1 MVNVLF
7 TKVFNKLTGQ
17 HMIVPR
23 VVNQQTLD
31 YDAFCE
37 YLADGST
44 VTAADVQAVMKLI
57 ETRLPLILSLNS
69 KVVCSPEGL
78 TFRPKVSGSLTQA
91 QLKTRLETKLAN
103 DPTLDIDVN
112 REIETSDLTIKDLEV
127 SIAIEMPSKWD
138 DRFASK
144 AELKRVTKATAE
156 LAESDNYEGNG
167 GSTSGGSSNNGSQ
180 GDQQTSV
187 GSDNNDGE
195 NTDPEG

>member
-7 TKVFNKLTGQ
+7 TKVFNKLTEQ
-17 HMIVPR
+17 YMIVPR

-91 QLKTRLETKLAN
+91 QLKARLETKLAD

-144 AELKRVTKATAE
+144 TELKRVTKATAE
-156 LAESDNYEGNG
+156 LAESGNDEGNG
-167 GSTSGGSSNNGSQ
+167 GSSSGGSSNNGSQ
-180 GDQQTSV
+180 GGQQTNG
-187 GSDNNDGE
+187 GSDNNSSE

>member
-103 DPTLDIDVN
+103 DPTLEIDVN

-156 LAESDNYEGNG
+156 LAERDNDEGNG

>member
-112 REIETSDLTIKDLEV
+112 REIETSDLTIKDLDV

-156 LAESDNYEGNG
+156 LAESDNDEGNG

>member
-127 SIAIEMPSKWD
+127 GIAIEMPSKWD

-156 LAESDNYEGNG
+156 LAESDNDEGNG

>member
-156 LAESDNYEGNG
+156 LAESDNDEGNG
-167 GSTSGGSSNNGSQ
+167 GSTSGGFSNNDSQ

-195 NTDPEG
+195 NTDSEG

>member
-7 TKVFNKLTGQ
+7 TKVFNKLTEQ
-17 HMIVPR
+17 YMIVPR

-91 QLKTRLETKLAN
+91 QLKARLEAKLAD

-127 SIAIEMPSKWD
+127 SIAIEMPNKWD
-138 DRFASK
+138 DRFSSK
-144 AELKRVTKATAE
+144 AELKRVTKATVE
-156 LAESDNYEGNG
+156 LAESGNDEGNG
-167 GSTSGGSSNNGSQ
+167 GSSSGDSSDNGSQ
-180 GDQQTSV
+180 GGQQT
-187 GSDNNDGE
+187 GGGDNNGGE

>member
-7 TKVFNKLTGQ
+7 TKVFNKLTEQ
-17 HMIVPR
+17 YMIVPR

-78 TFRPKVSGSLTQA
+78 TFRPKVSDNLTQA
-91 QLKTRLETKLAN
+91 QLKARLETNLA
-103 DPTLDIDVN
+103 DDSTLN
-112 REIETSDLTIKDLEV
+112 MT
-127 SIAIEMPSKWD
+127 
-138 DRFASK
+138 
-144 AELKRVTKATAE
+144 
-156 LAESDNYEGNG
+156 
-167 GSTSGGSSNNGSQ
+167 
-180 GDQQTSV
+180 
-187 GSDNNDGE
+187 
-195 NTDPEG
+195 

>member
-91 QLKTRLETKLAN
+91 QLKARLEAKLAD

-127 SIAIEMPSKWD
+127 SIAIEMPGKWD

-156 LAESDNYEGNG
+156 LAESGNDEGNG
-167 GSTSGGSSNNGSQ
+167 GSTSGGSSDNGSQ
-180 GDQQTSV
+180 GGQQTSG
-187 GSDNNDGE
+187 GSDNNGGD

>member
-7 TKVFNKLTGQ
+7 TKVFNKFTEQ
-17 HMIVPR
+17 YMIVPR

-91 QLKTRLETKLAN
+91 QLKARLEAKLAD

-127 SIAIEMPSKWD
+127 SIAIEMPNKWD

-156 LAESDNYEGNG
+156 LAESDNDEGNG

>member
-91 QLKTRLETKLAN
+91 QLKARLEAKLADN
-103 DPTLDIDVN
+103 PTLDIDVN
-112 REIETSDLTIKDLEV
+112 REIETSDLTIKDLGV
-127 SIAIEMPSKWD
+127 SIAIEMPNKWD

-156 LAESDNYEGNG
+156 LAESGNDEGNG
-167 GSTSGGSSNNGSQ
+167 GSTSGGSSNNSSQ
-180 GDQQTSV
+180 GDQQTS
-187 GSDNNDGE
+187 GDSDNNDGE

>member
-156 LAESDNYEGNG
+156 LAENDNDEGNG

>member
-112 REIETSDLTIKDLEV
+112 REIETSDLTIKDLDV

-156 LAESDNYEGNG
+156 LTESGNDEGNG

>member
-112 REIETSDLTIKDLEV
+112 REIETSDLTIKDLDV
-127 SIAIEMPSKWD
+127 SIAIEMPNKWD

-144 AELKRVTKATAE
+144 AELKRVTKATTE
-156 LAESDNYEGNG
+156 LAESGNDEGNG
-167 GSTSGGSSNNGSQ
+167 GSISGGSSDNGSQ
-180 GDQQTSV
+180 GGQQT
-187 GSDNNDGE
+187 GGGDNNGGE

>member
-1 MVNVLF
+1 
-7 TKVFNKLTGQ
+7 
-17 HMIVPR
+17 

-37 YLADGST
+37 YLAVGST
-44 VTAADVQAVMKLI
+44 VKAADVQAVMKLI

-91 QLKTRLETKLAN
+91 QLKARLEAKLAD

-127 SIAIEMPSKWD
+127 SIAIEMPGKWD

-156 LAESDNYEGNG
+156 LVESGNDEGNG
-167 GSTSGGSSNNGSQ
+167 DSSSGGSTDNKQQDG
-180 GDQQTSV
+180 QQTGG
-187 GSDNNDGE
+187 GSDNND

>member
-156 LAESDNYEGNG
+156 LAESGNDEGNG
-167 GSTSGGSSNNGSQ
+167 GSSSGGS
-180 GDQQTSV
+180 T
-187 GSDNNDGE
+187 DNNQQDGRRIRLPS
-195 NTDPEG
+195 N

>member
-144 AELKRVTKATAE
+144 AELKRVTKAMAE
-156 LAESDNYEGNG
+156 LAESDNDEGNG

>member
-78 TFRPKVSGSLTQA
+78 TFRPKVAGSLTQA

-156 LAESDNYEGNG
+156 LAESDNDEGNG
-167 GSTSGGSSNNGSQ
+167 GSTSGGFSNNDSQ

-195 NTDPEG
+195 NTDSEG

>member
-1 MVNVLF
+1 M
-7 TKVFNKLTGQ
+7 
-17 HMIVPR
+17 
-23 VVNQQTLD
+23 
-31 YDAFCE
+31 
-37 YLADGST
+37 
-44 VTAADVQAVMKLI
+44 QAIIKLI
-57 ETRLPLILSLNS
+57 ETRLLLILSLNS

-78 TFRPKVSGSLTQA
+78 IFRPKMSDNLTQA
-91 QLKTRLETKLAN
+91 QLKARLEAKLAD
-103 DPTLDIDVN
+103 DPTLDIDVS

-156 LAESDNYEGNG
+156 LAESDNDEGNG

>member
-7 TKVFNKLTGQ
+7 TKVFNKFTEQ
-17 HMIVPR
+17 YMIVPR

-78 TFRPKVSGSLTQA
+78 TFRPKVSGSLTRA
-91 QLKTRLETKLAN
+91 QLKARLEAKLAD

-112 REIETSDLTIKDLEV
+112 REIETSYLTIKDLEV
-127 SIAIEMPSKWD
+127 SIAIEMPGKWD

-156 LAESDNYEGNG
+156 LAERGNDEGNG
-167 GSTSGGSSNNGSQ
+167 GSTSGGSSNNSSQ
-180 GDQQTSV
+180 GGQQTSG
-187 GSDNNDGE
+187 GSDNNGGD

>member
-23 VVNQQTLD
+23 VVNQQTLH

-91 QLKTRLETKLAN
+91 QLKARLEAKLAD

-112 REIETSDLTIKDLEV
+112 REIETSDLTIKDLVV

-156 LAESDNYEGNG
+156 LAESGNDEGNG
-167 GSTSGGSSNNGSQ
+167 GSTSGGSSDNGSQ
-180 GDQQTSV
+180 EGQQTGG
-187 GSDNNDGE
+187 GSDNNGGE